1 MNKSLMKNAFILILI
16 GFLIFM
22 VGSIGRSAAS
32 GELTDAEEEWY
43 EEASQ
48 SFPDRDELE
57 DIVEEFTDAKHGVN
71 TWTTVA
77 DIGTAI
83 IYLGALFAVY
93 SIVQSEFRKRLYYPP
108 QQGQLPPQQ
117 TQLPP
122 QLPPP
127 LPPPN
132 KEQPP
137 QKENVKWGE

>member
-1 MNKSLMKNAFILILI
+1 
-16 GFLIFM
+16 M

-93 SIVQSEFRKRLYYPP
+93 SIVTTTIAPAITSPE
-108 QQGQLPPQQ
+108 
-117 TQLPP
+117 
-122 QLPPP
+122 
-127 LPPPN
+127 
-132 KEQPP
+132 
-137 QKENVKWGE
+137 